1 MTTIAIDHNSISA
14 DGRSTDQD
22 GYIARDNHPKL
33 RKENGV
39 ICAYAGFVSD
49 CEELLNLVIYG
60 DQPSRPNVNG
70 NLLTIDKEIIT
81 MHSLV
86 DGSLNSWE
94 ITPPYS
100 MGSGSHFALSALD
113 FNMNSREAVKY
124 AMKRDSSTGG
134 KITTIKY
141 KKA

>member
-1 MTTIAIDHNSISA
+1 MTTIAIDHDSISA

-39 ICAYAGFVSD
+39 ICAYAGSVAD
-49 CEELLNLVIYG
+49 CEELINIVIYG
-60 DQPSRPNVNG
+60 DQPSRPDANG
-70 NLLTIDKEIIT
+70 NLITIAEDVIM

-86 DGSLNSWE
+86 DSKLNSWE
-94 ITPPYS
+94 VTPPYC
-100 MGSGSHFALSALD
+100 MGSGSQFALSALD
-113 FNMNSREAVKY
+113 FGSTSKEAVKY

-134 KITTIKY
+134 KIKTIKY